1 MNLWFIN
8 LKWFCFLTINVKPCY
23 WSSIWAISFWVSMN
37 VSLVSSK
44 FSLTFVSL
52 SACECLY
59 FSVQARVCV
68 VVRTASSSPPLICVT
83 RRRTVRRPAS
93 VQASRPSAPHQ
104 RRRRTSPSA
113 ARAHASVWTGWDA
126 QKHFSRMV
134 AIRQC
139 KTRLHCRRIKSFWI
153 SVPEEVKGKERR
165 FRRF

>member
-1 MNLWFIN
+1 MILLPNNQCQALLLIFNLSHFVLGQHERLCRFFKAFIN
-8 LKWFCFLTINVKPCY
+8 IR
-23 WSSIWAISFWVSMN
+23 
-37 VSLVSSK
+37 
-44 FSLTFVSL
+44 L